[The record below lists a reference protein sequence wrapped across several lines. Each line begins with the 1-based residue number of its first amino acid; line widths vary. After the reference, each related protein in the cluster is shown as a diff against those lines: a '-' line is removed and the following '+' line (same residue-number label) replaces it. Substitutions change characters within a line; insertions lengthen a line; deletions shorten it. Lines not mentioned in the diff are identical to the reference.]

1 MNSLF
6 SLQVI
11 NIHIFFL
18 IESLSQDCRGVL
30 FNRARTLLLID
41 LYRERKDKF
50 NSSHYRKKTLWREIT
65 EQLNERSG
73 SSFSIEQVEGRWTT
87 LVAAFKRH
95 KNDQNSTG
103 RDRKDFEFEDQM
115 EDILGNR
122 HDVLPV
128 CVIASGPSNQSSN
141 EPQPSTSRRVDTV
154 PGPSSPALDSTP
166 KRSRRSSGV
175 QNSVLEFLKT
185 YTEQQKRDRKQEPQK
200 HAKPTLKKWK
210 YLK

>member
-1 MNSLF
+1 MWGE
-6 SLQVI
+6 I
-11 NIHIFFL
+11 
-18 IESLSQDCRGVL
+18 
-30 FNRARTLLLID
+30 
-41 LYRERKDKF
+41 KD
-50 NSSHYRKKTLWREIT
+50 
-65 EQLNERSG
+65 QLNERSG
-73 SSFSIEQVEGRWTT
+73 SSFSIEQVEGRWKT

-128 CVIASGPSNQSSN
+128 CVIASGLSNQSSH

-154 PGPSSPALDSTP
+154 PGPSSLALDSTP
-166 KRSRRSSGV
+166 KKSRRSSGV

-185 YTEQQKRDRKQEPQK
+185 YTEQQKRDQEARAAEARKA
-200 HAKPTLKKWK
+200 HAEKMEVFKMMLQFMKKE
-210 YLK
+210 